1 MMEMK
6 STLKKAL
13 SLALSLTL
21 TISLAAC
28 GSSGNTT
35 PSTDPAASGGSAD
48 SGDLSRIHLKVGGQ
62 IRQTSLYLYYARD
75 MGLFEDAGL
84 DVEVVTL
91 ASGPAINEA
100 MTAGELDIACS
111 GMASVYILGTG
122 RFTYVF
128 DTTINSGGQSM
139 YARADSDI
147 VKAGNYNGTNLIGSP
162 DTVKGATMIGLFA
175 STAQY
180 NAIAYAEAMG
190 LTAEDVNL
198 VNMDHAQGYQAFI
211 SGEGDILSTTP
222 PYSSMLDADPNYV
235 MVADM
240 PDLMDGAPLVDSLV
254 VTNELDENYH
264 DVVVAFAECC
274 FEAMDQWPRMMNC
287 GPSMPL
293 IST

>member
-1 MMEMK
+1 MK

-100 MTAGELDIACS
+100 MTAGELDIADLYS
-111 GMASVYILGTG
+111 
-122 RFTYVF
+122 
-128 DTTINSGGQSM
+128 NS
-139 YARADSDI
+139 
-147 VKAGNYNGTNLIGSP
+147 
-162 DTVKGATMIGLFA
+162 
-175 STAQY
+175 
-180 NAIAYAEAMG
+180 
-190 LTAEDVNL
+190 
-198 VNMDHAQGYQAFI
+198 
-211 SGEGDILSTTP
+211 
-222 PYSSMLDADPNYV
+222 
-235 MVADM
+235 
-240 PDLMDGAPLVDSLV
+240 
-254 VTNELDENYH
+254 
-264 DVVVAFAECC
+264 
-274 FEAMDQWPRMMNC
+274 
-287 GPSMPL
+287 
-293 IST
+293 